1 MRNQVEKKSTD
12 KDKSNSAV
20 EVKEAGPQKEQSFWV
35 LLEVKLNEVLTP
47 NEVVK
52 FIAEMKK
59 VIDNN
64 NLLYFIGGVTIVLLV
79 ILNCSFFIEYKGC
92 AKYH

>member
-1 MRNQVEKKSTD
+1 MRHQVEKKYND

-20 EVKEAGPQKEQSFWV
+20 EVKETGPQKEQSFWV

-59 VIDNN
+59 VIVVLHFVESNYSSHRN
-64 NLLYFIGGVTIVLLV
+64 TNWIVFV
-79 ILNCSFFIEYKGC
+79 
-92 AKYH
+92 

>member
-1 MRNQVEKKSTD
+1 MRHQVEKKSTD
-12 KDKSNSAV
+12 KDKSNSVV

-35 LLEVKLNEVLTP
+35 LLEAKLNEVLTP

-64 NLLYFIGGVTIVLLV
+64 ILLHFVESNYSSHRNNTCWLIFV
-79 ILNCSFFIEYKGC
+79 
-92 AKYH
+92 